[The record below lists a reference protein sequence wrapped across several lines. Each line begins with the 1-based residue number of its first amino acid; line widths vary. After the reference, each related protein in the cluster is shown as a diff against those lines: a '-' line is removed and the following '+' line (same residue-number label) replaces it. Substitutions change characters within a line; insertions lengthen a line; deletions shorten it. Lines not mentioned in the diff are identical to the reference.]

1 MTKKEIDKKKSGEII
16 FEENYQEIL
25 RDIRSILDKA
35 KSRAYKAVDN
45 IRVQTYWQIGE
56 RIVRA
61 ELEHKDRADYGD
73 RLVDR
78 LSEDIGFS
86 RRDIYR
92 IIQFFRYYPIMTAVP
107 SQLSWSHYIEL
118 IQISDFSRRKF
129 YESRAIRESW
139 STRDLRKQ
147 VKFNLYENILK
158 EGKLT
163 TTTSQALKPVE
174 PEEVFK
180 DIYNFKF
187 LELKK
192 DYKEEELKSALIDK
206 VEDFLREFGPEFF
219 VGRREVP
226 VLIGGNYDRVDLEL
240 FHAGLLCYILVEIK
254 IEKFKHSHV
263 SQMYSYL
270 NWYKENKLR
279 EGQRLPIG
287 LIICKTKDEETVHYA
302 LGDLRKEIFV
312 AEYVTNLPTEKEIK
326 EELDK

>member
-1 MTKKEIDKKKSGEII
+1 MNRKEISKKKSSEFIL
-16 FEENYQEIL
+16 ENYQEIL
-25 RDIRSILDKA
+25 RDIRSILEKA
-35 KSRAYKAVDN
+35 KSRAYRAVDN

-78 LSEDIGFS
+78 LAEDIGLNK
-86 RRDIYR
+86 RDIYR

-118 IQISDFSRRKF
+118 IQISDPSKRKF
-129 YESRAIRESW
+129 YESRAIGEAW

-147 VKFNLYENILK
+147 VKSGLYEHILK

-163 TTTSQALKPVE
+163 TMTSQALKPLE

-180 DIYNFKF
+180 DVYNFEF

-192 DYKEEELKSALIDK
+192 DYKEEELKSALLDK

-270 NWYKENKLR
+270 NWYKENKMR
-279 EGQRLPIG
+279 KGQQLPIG

-302 LGDLRKEIFV
+302 LGDLKKEIFV
-312 AEYVTNLPTEKEIK
+312 SEYITNLPTEKEIK
-326 EELDK
+326 EELEK

>member
-1 MTKKEIDKKKSGEII
+1 
-16 FEENYQEIL
+16 
-25 RDIRSILDKA
+25 
-35 KSRAYKAVDN
+35 
-45 IRVQTYWQIGE
+45 
-56 RIVRA
+56 
-61 ELEHKDRADYGD
+61 
-73 RLVDR
+73 
-78 LSEDIGFS
+78 
-86 RRDIYR
+86 
-92 IIQFFRYYPIMTAVP
+92 MTAVP

-118 IQISDFSRRKF
+118 IQIPDSPKRKF
-129 YESRAIRESW
+129 YESRAISETW

-147 VKFNLYENILK
+147 VKSGLYEHILS
-158 EGKLT
+158 EGKIT
-163 TTTSQALKPVE
+163 TMTSQALKPLE

-180 DIYNFKF
+180 DVYNFEF

-192 DYKEEELKSALIDK
+192 DYKEEDLKSALLDK

-270 NWYKENKLR
+270 NWYKENKMR
-279 EGQRLPIG
+279 KGQQLPIG

-312 AEYVTNLPTEKEIK
+312 SEYITNLPTEKEIK
-326 EELDK
+326 EELEK

>member
-1 MTKKEIDKKKSGEII
+1 MTLID
-16 FEENYQEIL
+16 
-25 RDIRSILDKA
+25 
-35 KSRAYKAVDN
+35 
-45 IRVQTYWQIGE
+45 
-56 RIVRA
+56 
-61 ELEHKDRADYGD
+61 
-73 RLVDR
+73 
-78 LSEDIGFS
+78 DIGFS

-92 IIQFFRYYPIMTAVP
+92 IIQFFRYYPILTAVP

-118 IQISDFSRRKF
+118 IQISDSSKRKF
-129 YESRAIRESW
+129 YESRAICESW

-174 PEEVFK
+174 PAEVFK
-180 DIYNFKF
+180 DVYNFEF

-192 DYKEEELKSALIDK
+192 DYKEEELKSALIGK

-240 FHAGLLCYILVEIK
+240 FHAGLLCYILLEIK
-254 IEKFKHSHV
+254 IEKFRHSHV

-312 AEYVTNLPTEKEIK
+312 AEYVTSLPTEKEIK